1 MCTGQQWPGVV
12 KRLMSS
18 SHSRLTLGFNRK
30 GGRTGPTGTVDGRR
44 ESSPVAA
51 YRMLVLPLVVHQ
63 NVTHR
68 HDRPRGSSID
78 VTLRGKA

>member
-30 GGRTGPTGTVDGRR
+30 GGRSGPTGLVGRR
-44 ESSPVAA
+44 RLVAA
-51 YRMLVLPLVVHQ
+51 GRRLTYALGALGSAGMPARQGAPVDCIAIQ
-63 NVTHR
+63 R
-68 HDRPRGSSID
+68 HTD
-78 VTLRGKA
+78 TLG